1 MANKKTEEA
10 PIFKMKKPTYKV
22 GDKVVVTFLGAERK
36 CEIIE
41 IQKIN
46 DKWMLKAK
54 DIHDG
59 FKYVHIGINGT
70 EKFANIW
77 EQSKENLDNTNE

>member
-1 MANKKTEEA
+1 
-10 PIFKMKKPTYKV
+10 
-22 GDKVVVTFLGAERK
+22 
-36 CEIIE
+36 
-41 IQKIN
+41 
-46 DKWMLKAK
+46 MLKAK